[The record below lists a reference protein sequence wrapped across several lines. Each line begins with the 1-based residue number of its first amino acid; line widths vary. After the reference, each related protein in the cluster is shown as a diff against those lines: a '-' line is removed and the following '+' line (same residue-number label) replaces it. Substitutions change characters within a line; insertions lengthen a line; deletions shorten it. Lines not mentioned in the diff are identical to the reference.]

1 MTDGNNETA
10 EMTSAKLR
18 HKTNIIDN
26 KKQKQ
31 RSSGSVAGGFQLMLV
46 YPQTSLRTPSGHED
60 APHGSAQGSP
70 RLALRDWK
78 AFSVT
83 ELLTHKAVE
92 SLHNKL
98 AR

>member
-18 HKTNIIDN
+18 HKTNISDN

-31 RSSGSVAGGFQLMLV
+31 RSSGSVAWGFQLMLV
-46 YPQTSLRTPSGHED
+46 YPQTFLRTPSGHED
-60 APHGSAQGSP
+60 PPHGSPA
-70 RLALRDWK
+70 LALRDWK

-83 ELLTHKAVE
+83 DLFDTQAVE
-92 SLHNKL
+92 SLYN
-98 AR
+98 